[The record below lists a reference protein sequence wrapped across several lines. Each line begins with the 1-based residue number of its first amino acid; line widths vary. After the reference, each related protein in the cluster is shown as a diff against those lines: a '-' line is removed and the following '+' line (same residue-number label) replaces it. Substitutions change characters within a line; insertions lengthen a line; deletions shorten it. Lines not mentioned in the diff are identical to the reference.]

1 MESKDKRDLL
11 KKYKRCKVQSKLVKE
26 IRIKRKYRNKGKIKN
41 IKKEKLL
48 QDKTKKTKENKN
60 IEFKNVKRKEKRL
73 I

>member
-41 IKKEKLL
+41 IKKLL